1 MTDTGVAQSI
11 RSMLDSI
18 TAHDDLKTVARDVQR
33 RGKKLDASNAAIF
46 KKGDLVSWARR
57 GRLTNGT
64 VQGVEGARVLVR
76 LEHGF
81 VARIPPDELRA
92 STPARGRRVT

>member
-46 KKGDLVSWARR
+46 KKG
-57 GRLTNGT
+57 T
-64 VQGVEGARVLVR
+64 
-76 LEHGF
+76 
-81 VARIPPDELRA
+81 
-92 STPARGRRVT
+92 